1 MKNPMMQKV
10 TLALS
15 CAAVGLAVFDMT
27 VKDARIHE
35 LTEER
40 DIYASRFQNWSER
53 AMRDEEAISERDDLL
68 DKLLGEM
75 DAVLNGEIKFED
87 AGEFHCTAYCT
98 ENFPH
103 KLNTRIVVNGEEY
116 IALRHPSGTIGFIR
130 TALLGPVESE
140 LTKEYAA
147 ICVRWGNWRN
157 GTPVYAVKDGMY
169 LRALILPAKLG
180 GATTDDLSE
189 ILANMLECQ
198 QSEKKEEKADD

>member
-1 MKNPMMQKV
+1 MARRWLTTRIMKSQWV
-10 TLALS
+10 
-15 CAAVGLAVFDMT
+15 D
-27 VKDARIHE
+27 
-35 LTEER
+35 
-40 DIYASRFQNWSER
+40 
-53 AMRDEEAISERDDLL
+53 
-68 DKLLGEM
+68 
-75 DAVLNGEIKFED
+75 
-87 AGEFHCTAYCT
+87 
-98 ENFPH
+98 
-103 KLNTRIVVNGEEY
+103 KLNTRIVVNGEEH

>member
-1 MKNPMMQKV
+1 MS
-10 TLALS
+10 LA
-15 CAAVGLAVFDMT
+15 D
-27 VKDARIHE
+27 DPDN
-35 LTEER
+35 EEPV
-40 DIYASRFQNWSER
+40 D
-53 AMRDEEAISERDDLL
+53 
-68 DKLLGEM
+68 
-75 DAVLNGEIKFED
+75 
-87 AGEFHCTAYCT
+87 
-98 ENFPH
+98 

-147 ICVRWGNWRN
+147 ICVRWENRRN

-198 QSEKKEEKADD
+198 QSEKKEEEADD

>member
-1 MKNPMMQKV
+1 MKLSALASIIKDCGRCSQITAAYGHRFISTGHAVYNMDGYPKAQNKNELAAMLSIPSKKV
-10 TLALS
+10 EDIY
-15 CAAVGLAVFDMT
+15 F
-27 VKDARIHE
+27 E
-35 LTEER
+35 EER
-40 DIYASRFQNWSER
+40 AENNIYYGASLADDPDN
-53 AMRDEEAISERDDLL
+53 EEPVD
-68 DKLLGEM
+68 
-75 DAVLNGEIKFED
+75 
-87 AGEFHCTAYCT
+87 
-98 ENFPH
+98 

>member
-1 MKNPMMQKV
+1 MTPKEIEKLFNHPAELSAKTDGKGNGQVALRGEVADLGWLVNKV
-10 TLALS
+10 VT
-15 CAAVGLAVFDMT
+15 G
-27 VKDARIHE
+27 
-35 LTEER
+35 
-40 DIYASRFQNWSER
+40 IYAQVDDPDTVR
-53 AMRDEEAISERDDLL
+53 ALDAAI
-68 DKLLGEM
+68 
-75 DAVLNGEIKFED
+75 
-87 AGEFHCTAYCT
+87 
-98 ENFPH
+98 